1 MHLTNCAHRL
11 LVIMSQCEYALLPD
25 TTREELEECVRVI
38 LGQSRKMSSLI
49 SQLLMLAR
57 QDAGKEKLQLETVDI
72 GVLTELVVR
81 ELKDTASERKISLE
95 TEFQETW

>member
-1 MHLTNCAHRL
+1 
-11 LVIMSQCEYALLPD
+11 
-25 TTREELEECVRVI
+25 
-38 LGQSRKMSSLI
+38 
-49 SQLLMLAR
+49 MLAR

-95 TEFQETW
+95 TEFQGNLVMSGDQNLLMRMMVNLIENSIQYGKQGGPRG